1 MSEREVERT
10 GDQAITAAEGDQPG
24 WGVLALPTLG
34 PMWMAWSARGLVL
47 LEQRAPGVDR
57 ASRIARWL
65 PELSADSAPRDIPE
79 RFASLLRDY
88 DRGVAVDPAKV
99 PVDLRGTEFQNRV
112 WEALRAVPRGQVRTY
127 GGLASD
133 AGAPRAMRA
142 VGMAMAKNPLPVVVP
157 CHRVIAN
164 GSRIGGYSD
173 GLPRKRVLL
182 GLEGVSIDGDLVRAG
197 QLDLI

>member
-1 MSEREVERT
+1 MEE
-10 GDQAITAAEGDQPG
+10 QPITAASGHQPG
-24 WGVLALPTLG
+24 WGVIELPGLG
-34 PMWMAWSARGLVL
+34 TMWMAWSARGLVL
-47 LEQRAPGVDR
+47 LEQRAPGADR
-57 ASRIARWL
+57 AARIARWL
-65 PELSADSAPRDIPE
+65 PELPADAVASEIPD
-79 RFASLLRDY
+79 AIAALLRAY
-88 DRGVAVDPAKV
+88 DRGEPVDPATA
-99 PVDLRGTEFQNRV
+99 PVDLRGTQFQNRV

-127 GGLASD
+127 AGLATD
-133 AGAPRAMRA
+133 ASAPRAMRA

-182 GLEGVSIDGDLVRAG
+182 ALEGVAIDGDVVRVG